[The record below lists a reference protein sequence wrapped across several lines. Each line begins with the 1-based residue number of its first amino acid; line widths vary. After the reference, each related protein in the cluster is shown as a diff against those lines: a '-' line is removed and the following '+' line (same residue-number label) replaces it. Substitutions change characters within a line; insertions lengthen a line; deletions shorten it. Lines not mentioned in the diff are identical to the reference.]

1 MTPGLSF
8 TFANENEKAKEH
20 QILIRGHPLSRRMR
34 VTNLR
39 SPISHETTY
48 HRGNAYPRANLLY
61 RGETETGGDIPLPQ
75 GEGCT
80 PKVT

>member
-1 MTPGLSF
+1 MGARKPESRSEQL
-8 TFANENEKAKEH
+8 
-20 QILIRGHPLSRRMR
+20 RGAVQGASR
-34 VTNLR
+34 VA
-39 SPISHETTY
+39 PIPY
-48 HRGNAYPRANLLY
+48 HRKNAYPRANLPD